1 MKRKLFHL
9 FSAAA
14 LTLLTFLGAGAS
26 EVNPDIRKVHI
37 IFKTHLDIGFTDLSS
52 VVERKYIENFI
63 PKAIDVAQ
71 QLREAGGEERYVWT
85 TGSWVIASYLEQA
98 SKKEVRRL
106 EDAIKRGDIV
116 WNAMPYTT
124 MTEVM
129 TREHLRTILRLSE
142 QLDKKYGKKTIAAKM
157 TDVPG
162 HTRGIIPVFNDAGI
176 KMLHIGVNK
185 QSYAPEV
192 PEISRWRDP
201 HGNEIILMLVGHYG
215 TQIVLPDHKTVLAVF
230 FTGDNRG
237 PHTIEQVKEIYA
249 GLRERY
255 PNAELKASTLCAVAE
270 ELENMKG
277 QLPVLTQELGDTWI
291 HGMGSAPVRMA
302 KFRALSRLYS
312 QWIEQKK
319 IDPASNEAIHFAV
332 RLGMIAEHTWGID
345 VKTHLR
351 TYDVYDFDKF
361 NASRQLPAFLKA
373 EQSWQEIDNYIE
385 EAIAF
390 LPASLRS
397 EAEAAIAG
405 IGNPEPMSVTGHEQP
420 AEINERG
427 ALLFEKNGI
436 SMLGG
441 ELAYQTFSAGH
452 YDKYYTSYLDKDDWT
467 NLAAVDDFIKP
478 GLRDSEAEDATTMA
492 SVEACQT
499 RSTSD
504 GKEILCKL
512 TFDENPLINADVL
525 PAEVYTRYTLARD
538 GKSADMELT
547 LINKPANRLP
557 EAYWYSFRPENVVK
571 IFVEKLGER
580 IDVMDVVKGGNR
592 QMHGLDRYV
601 DLVTTRGTIRITSL
615 DANIVEIGERTALD
629 FNTDQPDIRKG
640 VHFCLFNNLWGTNFT
655 MWWGGSMTYRFR
667 IELLAP
673 DADPEKDNV
682 ALMVRKATY
691 EKLQAE
697 IDRYKEDVEKRFP
710 VNLQVVV
717 GEWETPREVRE
728 QIKLLCDPAGLE
740 GVILVGDM
748 PLHRFYMHYFANPNA
763 LYYEDPMMEFND
775 ETVATSY
782 SSKPN
787 PQIWVANMR
796 AVSAPD
802 SQGIEEL
809 RRFLDKTH
817 AYYTGRQQINNDMLI
832 VAGHEWPEGGRLAER
847 EMRGCFDRIDTLI
860 GNGNDKRTF
869 VTRDKI
875 LDTFSKNYR
884 MFYIQVHSNETRQDL
899 EGGGS
904 IFADPDIYEMKT
916 GALCILNMGCSNGNF
931 FKAVGRKNTAQSW
944 VFGKGVGQG
953 VITQVRVGLVYGY
966 ENLFARLKAGDYF
979 GKAYLTVKRAGE
991 KEMFEA
997 YNGTT
1002 VSGVTYLGNPFLY
1015 AVE

>member
-9 FSAAA
+9 FSVAA

-52 VVERKYIENFI
+52 IVERKYIENFI

-71 QLREAGGEERYVWT
+71 QLREAGGEEQYVWT

-215 TQIVLPDHKTVLAVF
+215 TQVVLPDHQTVLAVF

-237 PHTIEQVKEIYA
+237 PHTVEQVKEIYA

-255 PNAELKASTLCAVAE
+255 PNAELKASTLCAVAK
-270 ELENMKG
+270 ELENMKE

-361 NASRQLPAFLKA
+361 NASRQLPTFLKA
-373 EQSWQEIDNYIE
+373 EQSWREIDNYIE

-478 GLRDSEAEDATTMA
+478 GLRDSEAEDATTVA

-499 RSTSD
+499 RSTPD

-547 LINKPANRLP
+547 LMNKPANRLP

-655 MWWGGSMTYRFR
+655 MWWGGSMTYRFK

-682 ALMVRKATY
+682 ALMVRKPTY

-697 IDRYKEDVEKRFP
+697 IERYKEDVEKRFP
-710 VNLQVVV
+710 VDLKIVV
-717 GEWETPREVRE
+717 GEWETPYEVRE
-728 QIKLLCDPAGLE
+728 QIKSLCDPAGLE

-748 PLHRFYMHYFANPNA
+748 PLHRFYMHNFANPNA

-775 ETVATSY
+775 ATVATSY

-991 KEMFEA
+991 KEMFEE

>member
-9 FSAAA
+9 FSVAA

-52 VVERKYIENFI
+52 IVERKYIENFI

-71 QLREAGGEERYVWT
+71 QLREAGGEEQYVWT

-215 TQIVLPDHKTVLAVF
+215 TQVVLPDHQTVLAVF

-237 PHTIEQVKEIYA
+237 PHTVEQVKEIYA

-255 PNAELKASTLCAVAE
+255 PNAELKASTLCAVAK
-270 ELENMKG
+270 ELENMKE

-361 NASRQLPAFLKA
+361 NASRQLPTFLKA
-373 EQSWQEIDNYIE
+373 EQSWREIDNYIE

-478 GLRDSEAEDATTMA
+478 GLRDSEAEDATTVA

-499 RSTSD
+499 RSTPD

-538 GKSADMELT
+538 RKSADMELT
-547 LINKPANRLP
+547 LMNKPANRLP

-655 MWWGGSMTYRFR
+655 MWWGGSMTYRFK

-682 ALMVRKATY
+682 ALMVRKPTY

-697 IDRYKEDVEKRFP
+697 IERYKEDVEKRFP
-710 VNLQVVV
+710 VDLKIVV
-717 GEWETPREVRE
+717 GEWETPYEVRE
-728 QIKLLCDPAGLE
+728 QIKSLCDPAGLE

-748 PLHRFYMHYFANPNA
+748 PLHRFYMHNFANPNA

-775 ETVATSY
+775 ATVATSY

-991 KEMFEA
+991 KEMFEE

>member
-1 MKRKLFHL
+1 MRRKLLHL
-9 FSAAA
+9 FTSALA
-14 LTLLTFLGAGAS
+14 LLTAVGAGAS
-26 EVNPDIRKVHI
+26 EVHPEVKKVHI

-52 VVERKYIENFI
+52 VVERRYIENFI
-63 PKAIDVAQ
+63 PKAIDLAE

-106 EDAIKRGDIV
+106 EEAIERGDIV
-116 WNAMPYTT
+116 WNAVPYTT

-129 TREHLRTILRLSE
+129 TKDHLRTILRLSE

-162 HTRGIIPVFNDAGI
+162 HTRGIIPVFKDAGI

-201 HGNEIILMLVGHYG
+201 NGDEIILMLAGHYG
-215 TQIVLPDHKTVLAVF
+215 TEMMLPDKKTVLGVF

-237 PHTIEQVKEIYA
+237 PHSLEHVKQIYA
-249 GLRERY
+249 DLRKRY

-270 ELENMKG
+270 ELETMKD

-302 KFRALSRLYS
+302 KFRALERLYS

-319 IDPASNEAIHFAV
+319 IDPASDEAIHFAV
-332 RLGMIAEHTWGID
+332 RLGMIAEHTWGVD

-351 TYDVYDFDKF
+351 TYDIYDFDKF

-373 EQSWQEIDNYIE
+373 EQSWKEIDNYVE

-436 SMLGG
+436 SMLSG

-467 NLAAVDDFIKP
+467 NLGAVDDFIKP
-478 GLRDSEAEDATTMA
+478 GLRDSEAEDATTVA

-499 RSTSD
+499 RSTPD

-525 PAEVYTRYTLARD
+525 PAEVYTRYTLAKD

-547 LINKPANRLP
+547 LMNKPANRLP
-557 EAYWYSFRPENVVK
+557 EAYWYSFQPENIVK
-571 IFVEKLGER
+571 MFVEKLGER
-580 IDVMDVVKGGNR
+580 IDVMDVVKGGGR
-592 QMHGLDRYV
+592 QMHGIDRYV

-629 FNTDQPDIRKG
+629 FKTDQPDIRKG

-655 MWWGGSMTYRFR
+655 MWWGGSMTYRFK

-673 DADPEKDNV
+673 DADPAKDNV
-682 ALMVRKATY
+682 ALMVRRPTY

-697 IDRYKEDVEKRFP
+697 IERYKEDVEKRFP
-710 VNLQVVV
+710 VDLKIVV
-717 GEWETPREVRE
+717 GEWETPYEVRE
-728 QIKLLCDPAGLE
+728 QIKSLCDPAGLE

-748 PLHRFYMHYFANPNA
+748 PLHRFFMHNFANPNA

-775 ETVATSY
+775 ATVATSY

-809 RRFLDKTH
+809 CKFLDKTH
-817 AYYTGRQQINNDMLI
+817 AYYSGQQKINNDMLI

-847 EMRGCFDRIDTLI
+847 EMRGCFNRIDTLI

-944 VFGKGVGQG
+944 VFGNGIGQG

-991 KEMFEA
+991 KEMFEE
-997 YNGTT
+997 YKGST

>member
-9 FSAAA
+9 FSVAA

-52 VVERKYIENFI
+52 IVERKYIENFI

-71 QLREAGGEERYVWT
+71 QLREAGGEEQYVWT

-215 TQIVLPDHKTVLAVF
+215 TQVVLPDHQTVLAVF

-237 PHTIEQVKEIYA
+237 PHTVEQVKEIYA

-270 ELENMKG
+270 ELENMKE

-361 NASRQLPAFLKA
+361 NASRQLPTFLKA
-373 EQSWQEIDNYIE
+373 EQSWREIDNYIE

-478 GLRDSEAEDATTMA
+478 GLRDSEAEDATTVA

-499 RSTSD
+499 RSTPD

-547 LINKPANRLP
+547 LMNKPANRLP

-655 MWWGGSMTYRFR
+655 MWWGGSMTYRFK

-673 DADPEKDNV
+673 DADPEKDKV
-682 ALMVRKATY
+682 ALMVRKPTY

-697 IDRYKEDVEKRFP
+697 IERYKVDVEKRFP
-710 VNLQVVV
+710 VDLKIVV
-717 GEWETPREVRE
+717 GEWETPYEVRE
-728 QIKLLCDPAGLE
+728 QIKSLCDPAGLE

-748 PLHRFYMHYFANPNA
+748 PLHRFYMHNFANPNA

-775 ETVATSY
+775 ATVATSY

-991 KEMFEA
+991 KEMFEE